1 MTEFA
6 RVDVKCI
13 TSDVSRSTLSEQ
25 DIEKLADS
33 ILKNN
38 SLLRPLILKQ
48 TGIENFVVLD
58 GHLEFYAAVRA
69 REKNPRQ
76 AEMVNSFVIAPKDE
90 STVNEQISFLRQSD
104 KLIDLSSKTE
114 KTEGISNWITSFEN
128 RLSEMREILFQNNQ
142 SNEYRFKQLEN
153 NFDKKSK
160 ENLNLLDVINTSK
173 KEVLIQKLSH
183 YVRDKKKIEAIYE
196 AREQKKDKKFESYS
210 DVLKSTKGFG
220 VEGLINLIGAW
231 ENQGSL
237 E

>member
-33 ILKNN
+33 ILKND

-196 AREQKKDKKFESYS
+196 SREQKKDKKFESYS

-220 VEGLINLIGAW
+220 AEGLINLIGAW
-231 ENQGSL
+231 ENQHK
-237 E
+237 

>member
-6 RVDVKCI
+6 TVDVKCI
-13 TSDVSRSTLSEQ
+13 TSDVSRSTFSEQ

-33 ILKNN
+33 ILKND

-76 AEMVNSFVIAPKDE
+76 AEMINSFVISPKDE

-104 KLIDLSSKTE
+104 KFIDLSSKTE

-128 RLSEMREILFQNNQ
+128 RLTEMREVIFQNNQ
-142 SNEYRFKQLEN
+142 SNESRFKQLETN
-153 NFDKKSK
+153 LDKKSK
-160 ENLNLLDVINTSK
+160 ENLLDVINISK
-173 KEVLIQKLSH
+173 KEVLIQELSR
-183 YVRDKKKIEAIYE
+183 YGLPKKKVEAIYD
-196 AREQKKDKKFESYS
+196 AREQKKDKKFENYS
-210 DVLKSTKGFG
+210 DVVKSTKGKGFG
-220 VEGLINLIGAW
+220 VDAFISLIDAW
-231 ENQGSL
+231 ENSHK
-237 E
+237 